1 MVSNGLDVA
10 LDAIEKLAGLDA
22 DRAHRPTRSPCEQAR
37 LAASAAARDPTS
49 VSAAPRFLFLPV
61 SGPHGMGEYVRTLQI
76 AHAAAARWPNAEIHF
91 ALSRKAPYEPDGAF
105 ASTLLPSSPTFH
117 TPEVIALIKQ
127 LRPNVVIFDNAGR
140 TAQLRAAQRNGAH
153 VVYISAR
160 SRQRRKAF
168 RWRWMSLIEEHWV
181 AYPEFLAGPLSAIE
195 KFKLQWMG
203 RPLLRYLDV
212 MLPAPDARADAL
224 VRERFALRA
233 DSYLL
238 LVPGGGTGHPG
249 AHDAVQ
255 TFATAAHELAAR
267 GIPTVLVAPSSGYD
281 MRVSTALKA
290 VPRLPLTELAALMRY
305 ARVVI
310 ANGGSTM
317 LQAIACRAAC
327 IAVSIANDQ
336 AKRVRQCADAGV
348 VLAASLNADQ
358 IVGVA
363 AALLNNEPTRAAL
376 VRHAANLQLADGLG
390 IALASLEGLVSH
402 EVSA

>member
-1 MVSNGLDVA
+1 
-10 LDAIEKLAGLDA
+10 
-22 DRAHRPTRSPCEQAR
+22 
-37 LAASAAARDPTS
+37 
-49 VSAAPRFLFLPV
+49 
-61 SGPHGMGEYVRTLQI
+61 MGEYVRTLQI

-91 ALSRKAPYEPDGAF
+91 ALSRKAPYAPDGAF

-117 TPEVIALIKQ
+117 TPEVVALIKQ

-168 RWRWMSLIEEHWV
+168 RWRWMSFIEEHWV

-212 MLPAPDARADAL
+212 LLPAADARADAL
-224 VRERFALRA
+224 VLERFELSAE
-233 DSYLL
+233 SYLL

-267 GIPTVLVAPSSGYD
+267 GITSVLVAPPSGYA
-281 MRVSTALKA
+281 MRTSAALKT
-290 VPRLPLTELAALMRY
+290 VPRLPLTELAALMRH
-305 ARVVI
+305 ARVVV

-317 LQAIACRAAC
+317 LQAIACRAPC
-327 IAVSIANDQ
+327 VAVSIANDQ
-336 AKRVRQCADAGV
+336 AKRVRQCADAGLV
-348 VLAASLNADQ
+348 VAAGLNADQ

-363 AALLNNEPTRAAL
+363 EALLNSEPARAAL

-390 IALASLEGLVSH
+390 IALASLEALVNH
-402 EVSA
+402 EASA